1 LVILVGIAITSIKGN
16 NGLLSKAL
24 LARNRYKNA
33 KDNEVNIL
41 DSYEAKISEASR
53 DGLGSSIHITIDGEE
68 YFAAGVNTTRDGES
82 IESTFN
88 GDGISVP
95 NSNGNINMNI
105 TIKKKVTNFDYTGG
119 EQTYTVPVDGYYLLE
134 SWGAQGGNT
143 IQKIG
148 GYGGYSAGIVY
159 LKSSTTLY
167 INVGGKGLGDGT
179 HTARKGGY
187 NGGGDATSD
196 GDGNTRQGSGGGATH
211 IAMQTGL
218 LSSLSNN
225 IDSILIVAGG
235 GGGASANAA
244 IMPVSGGAGG
254 GFKGTSGETYVE
266 GSFICTGTG
275 GTQTTGYLFG
285 QGDNA
290 IVAGAGGGYY
300 GGNSTYYSAGGGS
313 GYIGNP
319 LLTSYKTYTKH
330 MAGYNVATSDD
341 DSTKT
346 ISTTNVSSTPTADYA
361 KSGNGYARITFI
373 SY

>member
-1 LVILVGIAITSIKGN
+1 MKKQEMAESLDTVAHTHTSTLNNKGITLISLVVTIVVLVILVGIAITSIKGN

-235 GGGASANAA
+235 G
-244 IMPVSGGAGG
+244 
-254 GFKGTSGETYVE
+254 
-266 GSFICTGTG
+266 
-275 GTQTTGYLFG
+275 
-285 QGDNA
+285 
-290 IVAGAGGGYY
+290 
-300 GGNSTYYSAGGGS
+300 S